1 MAKTRVLDI
10 EEIRRQTDLVEVV
23 SAHVALKGS
32 GRRMLGLCPFHE
44 EKTPSFQVN
53 SEKGFWYCFGCRA
66 GGDVFKFVEL
76 IQGLNFAEAAQWLA
90 RRLGGEFRQRNA
102 RQTTELQRLANMN
115 ADAAAFFRRLLA
127 ASEGKAARAYLEKR
141 EITPDIVLRFGLGY
155 APAEWSELFHLLKD
169 KGYKEEEIYRSGL
182 CLKRQQSEGGYD
194 RFRNRLIF
202 PIQDLQERIV
212 GFGGRALT
220 AEDEPKYLNSSETP
234 LFQKGQTL
242 YGLPWA
248 ARSIASSKR
257 AIIVEGYFDLIR
269 CHVGGIEEAVA
280 TLGTALTAAHLDLL
294 RRRQT
299 ERVLLAFDADSA
311 GMQAALRSREIFA
324 NSGMKVAAV
333 SLPPGQDPDSF
344 ILSDGPEA
352 LEGALSTAKPL
363 LELTLEGITNKYL
376 DLPANQRTGMLQE
389 SAKILG
395 GISDLAERQYYVSW
409 LAEKYCGEKGKNLS
423 KVEQILVSQISSLQR
438 SRKDR
443 AAGFEP
449 EKSAADALA
458 GQVSE
463 VAPLA
468 KLERQLLACILASPA
483 ALLEAPELI
492 RVEDFSE
499 PANQS
504 LAEGIIILM
513 ERGEAPAAEAL
524 NRHFEESE
532 MRSLVAELALRAEPW
547 MDQTELFKLIKMLR
561 AAGITQ
567 RRRELSLLLENEREE
582 GKRKLL
588 QAEIHALAREKSRQ
602 VGRWVVGE

>member
-1 MAKTRVLDI
+1 
-10 EEIRRQTDLVEVV
+10 
-23 SAHVALKGS
+23 
-32 GRRMLGLCPFHE
+32 
-44 EKTPSFQVN
+44 
-53 SEKGFWYCFGCRA
+53 
-66 GGDVFKFVEL
+66 
-76 IQGLNFAEAAQWLA
+76 
-90 RRLGGEFRQRNA
+90 
-102 RQTTELQRLANMN
+102 MN
-115 ADAAAFFRRLLA
+115 ADAAAFFRRMLA
-127 ASEGKAARAYLEKR
+127 AAEGKAARDYLEKR
-141 EITPDIVLRFGLGY
+141 EITPDVVLRFGLGY

-182 CLKRQQSEGGYD
+182 CLKRQQREGGYD

-202 PIQDLQERIV
+202 PIHDLQERIV

-299 ERVLLAFDADSA
+299 ERVLLAFDSDSA

-363 LELTLEGITNKYL
+363 LELTLEGIANKYL
-376 DLPANQRTGMLQE
+376 NLPANQRTGMLQE

-395 GISDLAERQYYVSW
+395 GISDLAERQYYISW

-463 VAPLA
+463 MTPLA

-504 LAEGIIILM
+504 LAEGIIILI
-513 ERGEAPAAEAL
+513 ERGEEPAAEAL

>member
-1 MAKTRVLDI
+1 MAKTRQMDI

-32 GRRMLGLCPFHE
+32 GHRMRGLCPFHE
-44 EKTPSFQVN
+44 EKTPSFYVD
-53 SEKGFWYCFGCRA
+53 SEKGLWHCFSCKA
-66 GGDVFKFVEL
+66 GGDAFKFVEQM
-76 IQGLNFAEAAQWLA
+76 QGLNFAEAAQWLA

-102 RQTTELQRLANMN
+102 QQATELQRLANMN
-115 ADAAAFFRRLLA
+115 ADAAAFFRRMLA
-127 ASEGKAARAYLEKR
+127 ASEGKAARDYLEKR
-141 EITPDIVLRFGLGY
+141 EITPDVVLRFGLGY

-202 PIQDLQERIV
+202 PIHDLQERIV

-299 ERVLLAFDADSA
+299 ERVLLAFDSDSA

-363 LELTLEGITNKYL
+363 LELTLEGIANKYVN
-376 DLPANQRTGMLQE
+376 LPANQRTGMLQE

-463 VAPLA
+463 MAPLA
-468 KLERQLLACILASPA
+468 KRERQVLACILANPA

-504 LAEGIIILM
+504 LTEGIIILIS
-513 ERGEAPAAEAL
+513 RGESPAAEAL
-524 NRHFEESE
+524 NRHFAESE

-547 MDQTELFKLIKMLR
+547 MDQAELVKLIEMLR
-561 AAGITQ
+561 AARNKQ
-567 RRRELSLLLENEREE
+567 RGRELHLLLQKEEEEKISPLLKAERISTERERS
-582 GKRKLL
+582 K
-588 QAEIHALAREKSRQ
+588 Q
-602 VGRWVVGE
+602 VGRQVVGE

>member
-1 MAKTRVLDI
+1 MAKTRQMDI

-32 GRRMLGLCPFHE
+32 GHRMRGLCPFHE
-44 EKTPSFQVN
+44 EKTPSFYVD
-53 SEKGFWYCFGCRA
+53 SEKGLWHCFSCKA
-66 GGDVFKFVEL
+66 GGDAFKFVEQM
-76 IQGLNFAEAAQWLA
+76 QGLNFAEAAQWLA

-102 RQTTELQRLANMN
+102 QQATELQRLANMN

-127 ASEGKAARAYLEKR
+127 ASEGKAARDYLEKR
-141 EITPDIVLRFGLGY
+141 EITPDVVLRFGLGY
-155 APAEWSELFHLLKD
+155 APAEWSELFRLLKD
-169 KGYKEEEIYRSGL
+169 KGFKEEEIYRSGL
-182 CLKRQQSEGGYD
+182 CLKRQSGGGYD

-202 PIQDLQERIV
+202 QIHDLQERIV

-269 CHVGGIEEAVA
+269 CHVSGIEEAVA
-280 TLGTALTAAHLDLL
+280 TLGTALTASHLDLL

-299 ERVLLAFDADSA
+299 ERVLLAFDSDSA

-324 NSGMKVAAV
+324 NSSMKVAAV

-363 LELTLEGITNKYL
+363 LELTLEGIANKYVN
-376 DLPANQRTGMLQE
+376 LPANQRTGMLQE

-449 EKSAADALA
+449 EKSAAAALA

-463 VAPLA
+463 MAPLA
-468 KLERQLLACILASPA
+468 KLERLLLACILANPA

-524 NRHFEESE
+524 NRHFAESE